1 MRCARVRRLL
11 FDYID
16 GILDKKTAEKV
27 RSHLKVC
34 EECARELETYRAYRE
49 KISLLRDVHAPEGF
63 LAGVKDRI
71 RSTKDRNI
79 PKERIRLFFPRY
91 KLPLE
96 FAGALAVVLIAVVIF
111 RHIEPEQKRPSL
123 PVIPQTKTEQTPQP
137 SETAGET
144 VEELKKDK
152 APPPEAMDNE
162 SALSDIQTTRR
173 QEPSPVLKKAAPF
186 KEAKAPTEQESGFQ
200 GAMKA
205 PEPAAAIDME
215 AMQASPGAAVRND
228 RLLLSSSPET
238 PVAVELTLF
247 VPQPSEEVL
256 KATAKKELRAQKAV
270 TSEAD
275 ETVSELQKEDVPLD
289 TLEKKIRSLSE
300 VLGGMVISIEYV
312 TGREL
317 PRWIS
322 VQIPAGRYD
331 DLLEGLSVLGELKT
345 PAPAGRPEETP
356 ALVVRITIAE

>member
-16 GILDKKTAEKV
+16 GILDKKTSENV

-111 RHIEPEQKRPSL
+111 RHIEPEQNRPSL
-123 PVIPQTKTEQTPQP
+123 PVVPQTKTEKTLQP
-137 SETAGET
+137 PETTGET
-144 VEELKKDK
+144 VDELKKDK

-162 SALSDIQTTRR
+162 PALSDIRTTRH
-173 QEPSPVLKKAAPF
+173 QEPSFVLKEAAPSK
-186 KEAKAPTEQESGFQ
+186 KEEAPAEQESGFQ

-205 PEPAAAIDME
+205 PEPAASTDME
-215 AMQASPGAAVRND
+215 AVQASSGAVGRED

-247 VPQPSEEVL
+247 VPRPSEGVL
-256 KATAKKELRAQKAV
+256 KATAKRELMAQKAV

-289 TLEKKIRSLSE
+289 TLENKIRSLSE
-300 VLGGMVISIEYV
+300 ELGGTVISIEYV
-312 TGREL
+312 TGRDL

-345 PAPAGRPEETP
+345 PAPAGRTEETP